1 MIDHGKVEIK
11 LEKVEVAFGRG
22 TVDEHL
28 VLRGIDLEVKKGQR
42 ISVIGS
48 NGAGKTTLLNAIA
61 GTVPICAGKI
71 FIGGVDRA
79 AEREWMRARYVGRV
93 RQDPLAGTA
102 GGMSVLDNLA
112 LAARKGARRFV
123 PSMTPKLRRELVA
136 RVAEL
141 GMGLENR
148 LKENVNR
155 LSGGQRQA
163 LTLLMAAISKP
174 SVLLLDEHI
183 AALDPRNADIVS
195 ALTKR
200 FVSEY
205 DLTSITVTH
214 DMKRALDEGDRLVM
228 MHEGRIIVDLEG
240 AQKADLDVGKLVAL
254 FGAARGAA
262 FVQDDALLR

>member
-1 MIDHGKVEIK
+1 MIDQGTDEIK
-11 LEKVEVAFGRG
+11 LEDVEVAFGRG

-28 VLRGIDLEVKKGQR
+28 VLRGIDLAVKKGQR
-42 ISVIGS
+42 ISIIGS

-61 GTVPICAGKI
+61 GTVPLSAGKV

-79 AEREWMRARYVGRV
+79 GEAEYLRARYVGRV

-112 LAARKGARRFV
+112 LASRKGRRRFV
-123 PSMTPKLRRELVA
+123 PSMTGRLRREIVE

-141 GMGLENR
+141 GMGLEDR

-163 LTLLMAAISKP
+163 LTLLMAAMSRP
-174 SVLLLDEHI
+174 AVLLLDEHI
-183 AALDPRNADIVS
+183 AALDPRNADMVS
-195 ALTKR
+195 ALTAR

-205 DLTSITVTH
+205 GLTSITVTH
-214 DMKRALDEGDRLVM
+214 DMRRALDEGDRLVM
-228 MHEGRIIVDLEG
+228 MHDGRIVVDLEG
-240 AQKADLDVGKLVAL
+240 TQKADMDVAALVAL
-254 FGAARGAA
+254 FSAARGAA